1 MNTADKLWRTYAQRG
16 PVSRGGADNV
26 LRLAAWK
33 AQSAAEVTYE
43 DIDAEY
49 VTEYSALDHDASAE
63 IERLTALVAMYEREL
78 KRAGRMYNGRP
89 VMTVAEAALEL
100 GRNRSSVARRLQP
113 TSRNRI
119 EGYKADNG
127 QWWVFADTLTA
138 AKRGRPKSAQNRAH

>member
-1 MNTADKLWRTYAQRG
+1 MTALDRLYRTYAQHG

-26 LRLAAWK
+26 LSLAAWK

-43 DIDAEY
+43 DVD
-49 VTEYSALDHDASAE
+49 TPRDASAE

-78 KRAGRMYNGRP
+78 KRAGRMFNGRP

-119 EGYKADNG
+119 EGVKADNG

-138 AKRGRPKSAQNRAH
+138 AKRGRPHKSAQNRAH

>member
-1 MNTADKLWRTYAQRG
+1 MTALDRLYRTYAQHG

-26 LRLAAWK
+26 LSLAAWK

-43 DIDAEY
+43 DVDGAEY
-49 VTEYSALDHDASAE
+49 SEPHDADVGAE

-119 EGYKADNG
+119 EGVKADNG

-138 AKRGRPKSAQNRAH
+138 AKRGRPHKSAQNRAH